1 MGCRQRRLGCVS
13 GKGSNGGGSG
23 YGPGG
28 GSGLQRGQG
37 GFQDVEGPGGIKV
50 WGQEDSG
57 ALLKPLV

>member
-1 MGCRQRRLGCVS
+1 MVQE
-13 GKGSNGGGSG
+13 GS
-23 YGPGG
+23 
-28 GSGLQRGQG
+28 SGLQRGQG